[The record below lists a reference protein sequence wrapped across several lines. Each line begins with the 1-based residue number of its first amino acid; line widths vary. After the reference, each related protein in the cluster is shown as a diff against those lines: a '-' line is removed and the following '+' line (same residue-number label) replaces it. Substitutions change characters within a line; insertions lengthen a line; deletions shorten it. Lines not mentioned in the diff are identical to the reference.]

1 MPRGHRLPVMA
12 NPHRIGGY
20 PRYADG
26 SFPLLVIYDD
36 NLHNRWSHQKV
47 QFTERG
53 VSWSM
58 VPFEQDDAVDVGRL
72 RGGQRVPCA
81 KSIRATFRH
90 SAQVL
95 MLRASKPMV
104 VANATVPLQLSLAF
118 THASA
123 GPCDS
128 TPTRGWCNST
138 ACVSLRPH
146 GTRMAD
152 TVFVPLCGLP
162 LRQGPRV
169 SAAASPGE
177 EHARRW
183 QQMEVPLE
191 RFDAPHAQRSTQLG
205 ELLLVPG
212 GESLAKGAGAEQRS
226 ARHAAR
232 GALPLAPP
240 LVVHLD
246 EVRLSGAR
254 PLLAGDFPPAYG
266 RTDMNAVQ
274 GGWLHAAPST
284 GPSSGPSTGMPIGT
298 PSTHRRVCELARA
311 PPQPGCSPMSTTCPH
326 AHACIQAAAR
336 HPSHARVRVHERR
349 GSAEQGPWQQG
360 PWQQGPGEAS

>member
-1 MPRGHRLPVMA
+1 MRRDHRLPVMA
-12 NPHRIGGY
+12 KPLRIGGY
-20 PRYADG
+20 PRYTDG

-36 NLHNRWSHQKV
+36 NLHNRWIHQKA
-47 QFTERG
+47 QLTEG
-53 VSWSM
+53 GMSWNM

-81 KSIRATFRH
+81 KSIRATFRQ

-104 VANATVPLQLSLAF
+104 VTNATVPLQLSLAF

-138 ACVSLRPH
+138 ACVSLRRH

-152 TVFVPLCGLP
+152 TVFVPLCGSRA
-162 LRQGPRV
+162 RQGPRV
-169 SAAASPGE
+169 STASVPGE
-177 EHARRW
+177 EHGRRW

-212 GESLAKGAGAEQRS
+212 GESLAKGAAAEQRT

-232 GALPLAPP
+232 GSLPLAPP

-274 GGWLHAAPST
+274 GGWLHAAPSA
-284 GPSSGPSTGMPIGT
+284 GPSAGPSTGTSTGTPIGT
-298 PSTHRRVCELARA
+298 PSTLRRVCELARA
-311 PPQPGCSPMSTTCPH
+311 SPQPGRSPMSTCPCVH
-326 AHACIQAAAR
+326 VHMPMCVSRLQRATRPTHVCEYMNAEAPLSKAH
-336 HPSHARVRVHERR
+336 
-349 GSAEQGPWQQG
+349 G
-360 PWQQGPGEAS
+360 

>member
-1 MPRGHRLPVMA
+1 MPRGHRLPVMATTRMPRGHRLLVMA

-20 PRYADG
+20 PRYTDG

-47 QFTERG
+47 QFTEGG

-138 ACVSLRPH
+138 ACVSLRRH

-152 TVFVPLCGLP
+152 TVFVPLCGM
-162 LRQGPRV
+162 RAQQGPRV
-169 SAAASPGE
+169 STPSSPGE
-177 EHARRW
+177 EHGRRW

-191 RFDAPHAQRSTQLG
+191 LFDAPHAQRSTQLG
-205 ELLLVPG
+205 ELLLVPR
-212 GESLAKGAGAEQRS
+212 GESLAKGTGAEQRT
-226 ARHAAR
+226 ARGGAAR
-232 GALPLAPP
+232 GSLPLAPP

-246 EVRLSGAR
+246 EVRLSSAR

-284 GPSSGPSTGMPIGT
+284 GTPIGT
-298 PSTHRRVCELARA
+298 PSTHRRVCELACVS
-311 PPQPGCSPMSTTCPH
+311 PQPGGSPMSTCPCVYPGCSAPPVPRTC
-326 AHACIQAAAR
+326 
-336 HPSHARVRVHERR
+336 
-349 GSAEQGPWQQG
+349 
-360 PWQQGPGEAS
+360 AST